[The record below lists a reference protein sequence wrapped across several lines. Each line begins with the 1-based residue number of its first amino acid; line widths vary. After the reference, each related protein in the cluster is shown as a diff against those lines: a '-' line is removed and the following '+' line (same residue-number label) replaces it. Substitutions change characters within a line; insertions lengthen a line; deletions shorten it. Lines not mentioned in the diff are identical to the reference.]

1 MTLRYVCAGA
11 LALGQAAF
19 GLETTTR
26 IDPGS
31 LDGVVPYRAPVEAA
45 DVMGGWTSGHIILLL
60 RPGAT
65 PQQAVAE
72 LAGAGLAVEARDMQ
86 PVFDPP
92 PLHEDLARRFA
103 LDRYYFL
110 PLRAGLDASATVQAI
125 NRRLVPDSRA
135 IERAELDGIGGI
147 LQTPNDPSF
156 SRQYGLHNTGQTVEG
171 VPGVPDADIDAPEA
185 WDISIGSASVIVA
198 VIDTGVSNSHP
209 DLTANRIAGW
219 NTIDN
224 NTDTDDSWLIS
235 HGTHVAGIVGAV
247 GNNARGVTGVNWD
260 VSIMPIKVLNWLG
273 AGTESDVAQGIQW
286 AADHGADVA
295 SLSLGFPGRSSVVDN
310 AVAYADAAGVLV
322 VAASGNDP
330 NAPIGSPAA
339 APQAMAVGAT
349 DNRDRIASF
358 TTTGPQMSV
367 TAPGVDVYSTYD
379 TLFSPNTYEYLSGT
393 SMACPHVSGLG
404 ALIKSVDSGL
414 TNHEIREIIESTADD
429 KGAPGWDETFGFGR
443 INAHAALLL
452 AADPGCPADID
463 GNGVLDAGDFFAYLD
478 LFASGDPDADL
489 TGNGI
494 IDVNDFFAFLDLFA
508 AGC

>member
-1 MTLRYVCAGA
+1 MLRSACSAA
-11 LALGQAAF
+11 LASVSIASAQHQA
-19 GLETTTR
+19 LR
-26 IDPGS
+26 IDPAS
-31 LDGVVPYRAPVEAA
+31 IDGVVPYRGPVEAP
-45 DVMGGWTSGHIILLL
+45 DVMGGWASGHIIVLL

-65 PQQAVAE
+65 PREALAE
-72 LAGAGLAVEARDMQ
+72 ISQIAPGLGDRDMA

-92 PLHEDLARRFA
+92 PLHADLARRFA

-110 PLRAGLDASATVQAI
+110 ALDAGQDAAAVVRQI
-125 NRRLVPDSRA
+125 NEHLVPGSQT

-185 WDISIGSASVIVA
+185 WDISVGSASVIVA

-209 DLTANRIAGW
+209 DLTANRIGGW
-219 NTIDN
+219 NTIDD

-235 HGTHVAGIVGAV
+235 HGTHCAGIIGAV

-260 VSIMPIKVLNWLG
+260 VSIMPVKVLNWLG

-295 SLSLGFPGRSSVVDN
+295 SLSLGFSGRSSVVDN

-339 APQAMAVGAT
+339 APEAMAVGAT
-349 DNRDRIASF
+349 DNRDQIASF

-379 TLFSPNTYEYLSGT
+379 TLFDPNTYSYLSGT

-443 INAHAALLL
+443 INAHAALL
-452 AADPGCPADID
+452 AAVDPGCPADID
-463 GNGVLDAGDFFAYLD
+463 GNGVLDAGDFFAFLD
-478 LFASGDPDADL
+478 MFASNDPDADL